1 LSRSLL
7 STAFLPRRMAA
18 TAALLLLVV
27 VIGACMP
34 ILETSW
40 GSVTVI
46 GDPAKLLLA
55 FNDRIVMIDPLNGT
69 PLNFDQARDV
79 EIVAAAT
86 AAAEADPTE
95 ATPAPEIEAEPT
107 RVPTLAVNAQGQIAV
122 WEIRPQLNL
131 PLHFYTPPL
140 ILDDDTLLVT
150 AYENRLF
157 EVRAETGTSLST
169 TTLPG
174 QVIGRMLLTD
184 DLLYVPLNEGD
195 LLALRRLSNGA
206 WEEVW
211 RYDTEHGIYAQ
222 PLLIGGVLYVA
233 TLDHYMIALDPAT
246 GTEIW
251 ELELNGALASS
262 PLLYNDE
269 LYIGSFGRTIYRLSL
284 DGEILGEYTT
294 RDWVWGTPTIYDG
307 VLYAADLGGFVYALD
322 ISGGRNFMPI
332 WGPRQVASRGI
343 RATPLVT
350 EDRIVVGSRDRNV
363 YCLER
368 ATGTEFL
375 RREVR
380 GEVLADL
387 VLLEPSE
394 QLRIGEPLV
403 LVSTMAREQML
414 TAFTLNEGISR
425 WSYGR

>member
-1 LSRSLL
+1 MSRPLL
-7 STAFLPRRMAA
+7 STSLLPRRVAA
-18 TAALLLLVV
+18 TAALLLLAL
-27 VIGACMP
+27 VIGACTTIP
-34 ILETSW
+34 ETSW
-40 GSVTVI
+40 GSVTVV

-79 EIVAAAT
+79 AIAAVAAT
-86 AAAEADPTE
+86 AEPDAE
-95 ATPAPEIEAEPT
+95 ATPAPETEAEPAAA
-107 RVPTLAVNAQGQIAV
+107 PTLAVNAQGQIAP
-122 WEIRPQLNL
+122 WEIRPQINT

-140 ILDDDTLLVT
+140 ILNDDTLLVA

-157 EVRAETGTSLST
+157 EVRPQTGTTLST

-174 QVIGRMLLTD
+174 HVIGRMLLTD
-184 DLLYVPLNEGD
+184 TLLYVPLNEGD
-195 LLALRRLSNGA
+195 LLALRRLSNGS

-211 RYDTEHGIYAQ
+211 RYETDHGIYAQ
-222 PLLIGGVLYVA
+222 PLLIDGVLYLA
-233 TLDHYMIALDPAT
+233 TLDHFMVALDPAT

-251 ELELNGALASS
+251 RLELNGALAST
-262 PLLYNDE
+262 PLLYNND
-269 LYIGSFGRTIYRLSL
+269 LYIGSFGRSIYRLSL
-284 DGEILGEYTT
+284 DGEVLAEYTT
-294 RDWVWGTPTIYDG
+294 RDWVWGTPTVYDG
-307 VLYAADLGGFVYALD
+307 VLYAADLGGFVYALN
-322 ISGGRNFMPI
+322 ISDGTTFAPV
-332 WGPRQVASRGI
+332 WEPRQVAGRGI

-350 EDRIVVGSRDRNV
+350 EDRIVVASRDRNV
-363 YCLER
+363 YWLER
-368 ATGTEFL
+368 STGTEIL

-387 VLLEPSE
+387 LLLEPSE